1 MKKSNKTKT
10 QLLEELTLLRQQLAA
25 RESAVP
31 HQQEQEEAALRRS
44 EAFYRGLVESSPEV
58 IYSLSPQDGTFTS
71 LNPAFEKITGWPRVE
86 WLGRSFI
93 PLIHPDDVPK
103 AIEMFQRTIN
113 GETPPPFE
121 LRVLS
126 RSGDY
131 LVGEIIVPEIQ
142 HFEQG
147 KLVDAFGFTRD
158 ITQRKRA
165 EEALQQEAAIAA
177 ALARVGREMI
187 SSLNTPVLLNRL
199 GQLTTEVLSCDYG
212 QTLLWKPES
221 EAYLSV
227 SMYGATA
234 EQEETLRVLTIPRHL
249 ISSFLVRLREEEV
262 LECTMADDDFLSSTL
277 ASKCGVSNMLY
288 LALRRGSEIIG
299 IQVAGYRDSA
309 CPFTP
314 QRHRIALGVAQLTS
328 MALENARLF
337 EQAEQA
343 NRLKSDFLA
352 TMSHE
357 LRTPLNIIIGY
368 SDLLLSG
375 AFGDLTDEQTNIL
388 KRVDRNANELHELI
402 SSTLDVGR
410 LESGQVPLQLQIVDL
425 SALLAEIEV
434 EAQERCQQKGLRF
447 STVVSP
453 YLPQLETDPLKLK
466 VIIKNLVGNAVKF
479 TETGSIHVVV
489 HPQNEGVEI
498 CVSDTGIGIA
508 PDAMTIIF
516 EPFRQLESHLTRRHG
531 GVGLGLYI
539 VRRMLDLLGGTV
551 QVESVVGRGSTFRV
565 RIPTTIGAG

>member
-1 MKKSNKTKT
+1 MKTSNKTKT
-10 QLLEELTLLRQQLAA
+10 QLLEELTLLRQQLAE
-25 RESAVP
+25 RERAATAQM
-31 HQQEQEEAALRRS
+31 HEEAMLRRS
-44 EAFYRGLVESSPEV
+44 EAFYRSLVESSPEV
-58 IYSLSPQDGTFTS
+58 IYSLSPEDGTFAS
-71 LNPAFEKITGWPRVE
+71 LNPAFEKITGWPRAE

-121 LRVLS
+121 LRVRS
-126 RSGDY
+126 QSGDY
-131 LVGEIIVPEIQ
+131 LVGEIIVPETQ
-142 HFEQG
+142 HIEQG

-177 ALARVGREMI
+177 ALARVGQEMI

-199 GQLTTEVLSCDYG
+199 GQLTTEVLACDYS
-212 QTLLWKPES
+212 QTFLWKPEG

-227 SMYGATA
+227 SVYGATA

-249 ISSFLVRLREEEV
+249 ISPLLSRLREEEV
-262 LECTMADDDFLSSTL
+262 LECTMAADDFLSTTL
-277 ASKCGVSNMLY
+277 ANKCGVANMLY

-299 IQVAGYRDSA
+299 IQVAGYRDPTI
-309 CPFTP
+309 PFTP
-314 QRHRIALGVAQLTS
+314 QRYRVALGIAQLAS
-328 MALENARLF
+328 MALENARLL
-337 EQAEQA
+337 EQAEHA

-357 LRTPLNIIIGY
+357 LRTPLNIIMGY
-368 SDLLLSG
+368 SDLMLSG

-402 SSTLDVGR
+402 TSTLDVGR
-410 LESGQVPLQLQIVDL
+410 LESGQVPLQLQTVDL
-425 SALLAEIEV
+425 PTLLAEIEI

-447 STVVSP
+447 SSIVSP
-453 YLPQLETDPLKLK
+453 HLPQLKTDPLKLK
-466 VIIKNLVGNAVKF
+466 VVIKNLIGNAVKF
-479 TETGSIHVVV
+479 TETGSIRVTA
-489 HPQNEGVEI
+489 HPQNKGIEI

-508 PDAMTIIF
+508 PDAMTVIF
-516 EPFRQLESHLTRRHG
+516 EPFRQLESHLTRRHS

-539 VRRMLDLLGGTV
+539 VRRMLELLGGTV

-565 RIPTTIGAG
+565 RIPTTIEAG

>member
-1 MKKSNKTKT
+1 MKKSTKTKT
-10 QLLEELTLLRQQLAA
+10 QLLEELAILRQQLAERDRA
-25 RESAVP
+25 AT
-31 HQQEQEEAALRRS
+31 HKTHEEAALRRS
-44 EAFYRGLVESSPEV
+44 EAFYRSLVESSPEV

-71 LNPAFEKITGWPRVE
+71 LNPAFEKITGWPRAE

-103 AIEMFQRTIN
+103 AIEMFRRTIN

-126 RSGDY
+126 HSGDY
-131 LVGEIIVPEIQ
+131 LVGEIIVPQIQ
-142 HFEQG
+142 HIEQG

-158 ITQRKRA
+158 ITKRKRA

-177 ALARVGREMI
+177 ALAHVGQEMI

-199 GQLTTEVLSCDYG
+199 GQLTTEVLACDYS

-227 SMYGATA
+227 SIYGATA

-249 ISSFLVRLREEEV
+249 ISSLLTRLRMEEV
-262 LECTMADDDFLSSTL
+262 LEGTAEADDFLTPTL
-277 ASKCGVSNMLY
+277 ASKCGVASILY
-288 LALRRGSEIIG
+288 LALRRGAEIIG
-299 IQVAGYRDSA
+299 IQIAGYRDPA
-309 CPFTP
+309 IPFTP
-314 QRHRIALGVAQLTS
+314 QRHRIALGVAQLAS
-328 MALENARLF
+328 MALENARLL
-337 EQAEQA
+337 EQAEHA

-357 LRTPLNIIIGY
+357 LRTPLNIIMGY

-388 KRVDRNANELHELI
+388 KRVDRNANELFELI
-402 SSTLDVGR
+402 TTTLDVGR
-410 LESGQVPLQLQIVDL
+410 LESGRVPLQLQLVDL
-425 SALLAEIEV
+425 PALIAEIAAET
-434 EAQERCQQKGLRF
+434 QEQCQQKGLRF
-447 STVVSP
+447 SSVISP
-453 YLPQLETDPLKLK
+453 HLPQLETDPLKLK
-466 VIIKNLVGNAVKF
+466 VVIKNLLGNAVKF
-479 TETGSIHVVV
+479 TETGSVSVAA
-489 HPQNEGVEI
+489 HPHNQGIEI

-508 PDAMTIIF
+508 PEAMALIF
-516 EPFRQLESHLTRRHG
+516 EPFRQLENHLTRRHS

-539 VRRMLDLLGGTV
+539 VRRMLELLGGTV
-551 QVESVVGRGSTFRV
+551 EVESVVGRGSTFRM
-565 RIPTTIGAG
+565 RLPTTIGAG